1 MSGETNLQTLIKNMI
16 PQLNEGDY
24 VFCTVD
30 NLTSIDIEKVIS
42 IFKEAE
48 AYTII
53 IKKSLADEQGLAY
66 RYVAAWITLAVH
78 SSLDAVGL
86 TAAFSNALA
95 DNGISCNVVAAYY
108 HDHIF
113 VNKNDADKAMSILKA
128 LSEN

>member
-1 MSGETNLQTLIKNMI
+1 MSGETNLQALLKNMTPI
-16 PQLNEGDY
+16 LNEGEY
-24 VFCTVD
+24 VFCTVKEI
-30 NLTSIDIEKVIS
+30 TMIDTNKVICF
-42 IFKEAE
+42 FKEAE

-53 IKKSLADEQGLAY
+53 IKKSLADELGLAY
-66 RYVAAWITLAVH
+66 SFVAAWITLTVH

-113 VNKNDADKAMSILKA
+113 VSKDDAEKAMMVLNN
-128 LSEN
+128 LTC